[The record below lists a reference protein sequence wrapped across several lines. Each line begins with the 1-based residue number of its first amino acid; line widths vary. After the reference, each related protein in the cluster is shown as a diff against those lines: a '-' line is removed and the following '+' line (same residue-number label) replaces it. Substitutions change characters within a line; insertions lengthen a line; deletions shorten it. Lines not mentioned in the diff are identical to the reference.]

1 MFFWTTQYYKYVPST
16 RILSRRV
23 ETSVELIASHWTIAG
38 TLPDSQREY
47 SPYDF
52 RDRVQA
58 AAEAG
63 FKGIGIW
70 HADLDHILELRTLSE
85 MKRILDDNGMKYVE
99 LEFLTDWFL
108 EGERKRRSDARKK
121 MLLDAA
127 EVLRAKHVKVGD
139 FTKEKCDF
147 DHLVDSFATLC
158 GEAANHGTSIAFEPM
173 GAAVLDT
180 LHDSLRMVSAAGA
193 KNGGII
199 LDIWQVV
206 DRAMPNEEVRRIPS
220 RYLMGVELNDAAMDG
235 ARARQDKA
243 NPRTFCGAGDFDIA
257 GFISRVRESGYR
269 GPWGVEVIGEALL
282 AMPLREVA
290 ERAFSTTIH
299 QFGGS
304 GET

>member
-1 MFFWTTQYYKYVPST
+1 MQYYKYVPF
-16 RILSRRV
+16 RVPQPAPILCRV
-23 ETSVELIASHWTIAG
+23 ETSVELIASYWTIAG
-38 TLPDSQREY
+38 TLPNSQQEY
-47 SPYDF
+47 SRFDF

-58 AAEAG
+58 AAGAG

-108 EGERKRRSDARKK
+108 DGERRRRSDARKK
-121 MLLDAA
+121 VLLNAA
-127 EVLRAKHVKVGD
+127 EVLQAKHVKVGD

-147 DHLVDSFATLC
+147 DRLVDSFATLC
-158 GEAANHGTSIAFEPM
+158 AEAANHGTSIAFEPM
-173 GAAVLDT
+173 GVAVLDT
-180 LHDSLRMVSAAGA
+180 LYDSLRMVSAAGA

-206 DRAMPNEEVRRIPS
+206 DCAMPTEEVRRIPS
-220 RYLMGVELNDAAMDG
+220 CYLMGVELNDAAMDG
-235 ARARQDKA
+235 ARIREDTA
-243 NPRTFCGAGDFDIA
+243 NPRMFCGAGDFDIA
-257 GFISRVRESGYR
+257 GFISRVRESGYH

-282 AMPLREVA
+282 SMPLREVA
-290 ERAFSTTIH
+290 ERAFTTTIR
-299 QFGGS
+299 QFGGD